1 MDRLKKLNIPKS
13 LWILGTI
20 IIILII
26 LSLLSDFLVP
36 YDPYETCPE
45 HVLQPPSSH
54 HLLGT
59 DAHGRDILSRIIVG
73 SKTSIFSAF
82 ALIALAAGIGT
93 TVGLLGGYFGGKVDT
108 VLMRVTDVFLA
119 FPDMVLAIAVA
130 GILGGGLVN
139 AMIAIL
145 ATTWTQY
152 ARLARSSTIAIKEET
167 FIQAAKL
174 SGCSN
179 MRIMLRHI
187 LPNIGGPLI
196 VTATLHVSGMMMGI
210 AGLSFLGLGV
220 KVPQAEWGSMI
231 SEGKKFL
238 QTSPWVALA
247 PSIVMVLVIMVFNL
261 FGDKLRDILD
271 PKSAEK

>member
-108 VLMRVTDVFLA
+108 ILMRVTDVFLA